1 MESWKH
7 GQDME
12 VAPLSNVKRTEGPE
26 KGSRVRGLS
35 RREFLRLAGVGAGA
49 ATLPGFLA
57 ACGGEQQ
64 QTRERAKCEECQRQA
79 HVLVLG
85 RV

>member
-1 MESWKH
+1 
-7 GQDME
+7 ME
-12 VAPLSNVKRTEGPE
+12 VAPLSNVKRFEGPE

-64 QTRERAKCEECQRQA
+64 QKGTRQRR
-79 HVLVLG
+79 
-85 RV
+85 RVSKASSRSGIGPSPTRRVRTIG